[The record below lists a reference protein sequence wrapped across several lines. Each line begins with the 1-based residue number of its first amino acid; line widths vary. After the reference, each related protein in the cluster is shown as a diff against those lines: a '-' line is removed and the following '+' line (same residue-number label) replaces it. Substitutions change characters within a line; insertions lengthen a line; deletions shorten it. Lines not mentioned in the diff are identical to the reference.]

1 MINMDKMTSDERFGI
16 FKEGCAAMDSGDYEE
31 AARQFWI
38 LFSKMDRLVKIDRI
52 KKDYEVFKNGG
63 KLDDWIG

>member
-1 MINMDKMTSDERFGI
+1 MTLESMRSRRFEI

-38 LFSKMDRLVKIDRI
+38 LFSEMDKMVKIDRI
-52 KKDYEVFKNGG
+52 KKD
-63 KLDDWIG
+63 L